1 MRLNSRNLDSADSG
15 IALMASGVVTAQII
29 RLRRLGAN
37 VPPALRRLLEAYV
50 LFPLFAAMLLVLAWT
65 AVIHLVKVEHAVAR
79 DAAVEL
85 SRELADTYEAQLV
98 RDLVAVDQALK
109 TVKYV
114 YETRGGVRLSELQDQ
129 GLLPFVIGFKVAI
142 AGSDGH
148 LRDATRV
155 QAPATVMDEPYFTV
169 QRDRKNDSPAPFV
182 SQVTRNAITGTPEII
197 FSRRLKNAAGEFGGI
212 VMLSVNPSYFTSSY
226 DRSRMGN
233 DGVMALLGTDG
244 VMRAE
249 QVGKQ
254 SLWGAVLPKMAMD
267 AAEMPSDLPA
277 VQPWDHGVRRYTNL
291 RQLQGFPLIAIV
303 GLGQEEQLAQFR
315 NHRRAYLLWASF
327 GSVALILLAG
337 ALSRSSWL
345 LAASRRR
352 ARRAQQTYY
361 AASEASLD
369 AFFVLRSELGTN
381 GKIVGFRVQDT
392 NRRGADVSG
401 LPRDRLIG
409 RALDVAFPRSRHD
422 GMLDEFA
429 SVARTGV
436 VEEREWLHERPDASS
451 TWLHR
456 QVVRVEDGVVVMMRD
471 ISSRKHA
478 EVRRAEQN
486 RVLEM
491 IATSTPLADVLSSM
505 IKLLESQIAGS
516 VCAALLCDD
525 DGRHLKLGAAP
536 SLPERYG
543 KQVRGSLIG
552 QDAGPSGRAVHY
564 RHAVYVPDVRQDPHL
579 VDQMENCGVLGY
591 GACWAQPILSHDGSA
606 LGVLTLFVRFPH
618 EPKESE
624 GQAIAMAT
632 RIAGIAI
639 ERSQAEQRIRHMANH
654 DALTGLPN
662 RTLLSD
668 RLNQVLLHA
677 QRYQRG
683 VTVVFIDLDNFKLIN
698 DSLGHRAGDGL
709 LKIVADRMVR
719 CVRRTDTV
727 VRLGGDEFVVVLFD
741 QAPQGADITVTI
753 EKIRDAIREPVKLN
767 DQNFQVT
774 CSMGLASY
782 PNDGLDADTL
792 LMNAD
797 AAMYRAKEMGRNNYQ
812 LYTSEINI
820 KVHEKL
826 RLQEQLRHAL
836 ANEEFRLVYQP
847 QVDLRTEKIFGV
859 EALLRWDH
867 PTEGLVSPTTFIPLA
882 EETGLIVPIGDWV
895 LHTACHQNK
904 AWQDAGMAP
913 MTISVN
919 VSARQFL
926 QKDWVARVAH
936 ALAVSGLDAQYLEL
950 ELTESLIMQDLDGA
964 IVIMTQLQGMG
975 VRLSIDDF
983 GTGYSSLSALKHF
996 PIVRL
1001 KIDQSFVR
1009 ELPDGEDNR
1018 AIARAV
1024 ISLGRQLNLKV
1035 IAEGVETEKQLNF
1048 LRDNDCH
1055 EIQGYHYSKP
1065 VTPLELE
1072 QLLKQPFAWPTD
1084 GSDDYVLRQS
1094 SVWPVSATSREG

>member
-1 MRLNSRNLDSADSG
+1 MRLITRNLDSTDSRIELTAG
-15 IALMASGVVTAQII
+15 GGVTAQII
-29 RLRRLGAN
+29 CLRWLGEK
-37 VPPALRRLLEAYV
+37 VRRALRPLLEAYV

-65 AVIHLVKVEHAVAR
+65 AVIHLVTVEHAVAR
-79 DAAVEL
+79 DAAAEL
-85 SRELADTYEAQLV
+85 SRELADTYEAQMV
-98 RDLVAVDQALK
+98 RDLVAIDQALK

-114 YETRGGVRLSELQDQ
+114 YETRGSVRLSELQDQ
-129 GLLPFVIGFKVAI
+129 GLLPFAIVFKVAVT
-142 AGSDGH
+142 GSDGR

-155 QAPATVMDEPYFTV
+155 QAPATVVNQPYFTV
-169 QRDRKNDSPAPFV
+169 QRDRANDSPAPFV
-182 SQVTRNAITGTPEII
+182 SEVTRNATTGVPEII
-197 FSRRLKNAAGEFGGI
+197 FSRRLKNPAGGFAGI
-212 VMLSVNPSYFTSSY
+212 VMLSVNPGYFTSSY
-226 DRSRMGN
+226 DHSRMGN
-233 DGVMALLGTDG
+233 EGVLALLGTDG

-249 QVGKQ
+249 QVGER
-254 SLWGAVLPKMAMD
+254 SSWGAILSTTAMRG
-267 AAEMPSDLPA
+267 AEASSDLPG

-291 RQLQGFPLIAIV
+291 RHLQGFPLIAIV
-303 GLGQEEQLAQFR
+303 GLGQEEQLAPFR
-315 NHRRAYLLWASF
+315 SHRRAYLLWASF
-327 GSVALILLAG
+327 GSAALLLLAV
-337 ALSRSSWL
+337 ALSRSSWQ
-345 LAASRRR
+345 LAVSRLR

-369 AFFVLRSELGTN
+369 AFFVLRSELDAN
-381 GKIVGFRVQDT
+381 GKIIDFVVQDT
-392 NRRGADVSG
+392 NRRGFNLSG
-401 LPRDRLIG
+401 LPRDCLIG
-409 RALDVAFPRSRHD
+409 RSLDVAFPRSRHD

-429 SVARTGV
+429 SVAKTGV
-436 VEEREWLHERPDASS
+436 IEEREWIHERPDASS
-451 TWLHR
+451 VWLHR

-478 EVRRAEQN
+478 EVRRADQN

-505 IKLLESQIAGS
+505 IRLLESQITGA

-536 SLPERYG
+536 SLPESYG
-543 KQVRGSLIG
+543 KRIRGSLIG
-552 QDAGPSGRAVHY
+552 PDAGPSGRAVHW
-564 RHAVYVPDVRQDPHL
+564 RRPVYVAAVTDVPDATDATDATQDAHL
-579 VDQMENCGVLGY
+579 GVQVESCVVDGY

-606 LGVLTLFVRFPH
+606 LGVLTLFVRRPH
-618 EPKESE
+618 EPTSDEE
-624 GQAIAMAT
+624 QAIAMAT
-632 RIAGIAI
+632 RISGIAI

-698 DSLGHRAGDGL
+698 DSLGHRAGDSL

-741 QAPQGADITVTI
+741 QAQEGGGIRETI
-753 EKIRDAIREPVKLN
+753 EKIRDTIREPVELN

-847 QVDLRTEKIFGV
+847 QVDLQTEKIFGV

-904 AWQDAGMAP
+904 AWQDAGMTP

-926 QKDWVARVAH
+926 QRDWVGRVAH
-936 ALAVSGLDAQYLEL
+936 ALAVSGLDAKYLEL

-964 IVIMTQLQGMG
+964 IAIMTQLQAMG

-1035 IAEGVETEKQLNF
+1035 IAEGVETEQQLNF

-1065 VTPLELE
+1065 VTPRELE
-1072 QLLKQPFAWPTD
+1072 QLLREPFAWP
-1084 GSDDYVLRQS
+1084 
-1094 SVWPVSATSREG
+1094 AEGVV

>member
-1 MRLNSRNLDSADSG
+1 MRLITKNLDSTGSRIELTAQ
-15 IALMASGVVTAQII
+15 SGVSAQII
-29 RLRRLGAN
+29 RLRRLGEN
-37 VPPALRRLLEAYV
+37 VHPALRRLLEAYV

-65 AVIHLVKVEHAVAR
+65 AVIHLVTVEHAVAR
-79 DAAVEL
+79 DAAAEL
-85 SRELADTYEAQLV
+85 SRELADTYEAQMV
-98 RDLVAVDQALK
+98 RNLVAIDQALK

-114 YETRGGVRLSELQDQ
+114 YERRGGVRLSELQDQ
-129 GLLPFVIGFKVAI
+129 GLLPFAVVFKVAI
-142 AGSDGH
+142 AGSDGR

-155 QAPATVMDEPYFTV
+155 QAPATVVDQPYFTV
-169 QRDRKNDSPAPFV
+169 QRDRTNDSPAPFI
-182 SQVTRNAITGTPEII
+182 SAVTRNATTGVPEII
-197 FSRRLKNAAGEFGGI
+197 FSRRLRNAAGEFAGI
-212 VMLSVNPSYFTSSY
+212 VMISVNPGYFTSSY
-226 DRSRMGN
+226 DHLRMGSE
-233 DGVMALLGTDG
+233 GVLALLGTDG

-249 QVGKQ
+249 QVGER
-254 SLWGAVLPKMAMD
+254 SSWGAVLSRTAMR
-267 AAEMPSDLPA
+267 AAEALSDLPA

-291 RQLQGFPLIAIV
+291 RELQGFPLIAIV

-315 NHRRAYLLWASF
+315 SHRRAYLLWASF
-327 GSVALILLAG
+327 GSVALVLLAA
-337 ALSRSSWL
+337 ALSRSSWQ
-345 LAASRRR
+345 LAVSRQR

-369 AFFVLRSELGTN
+369 AFFVLRSELDAN
-381 GKIVGFRVQDT
+381 GKIIGFVVQAT
-392 NRRGADVSG
+392 NRRGFDLSG
-401 LPRDRLIG
+401 LPRDCLIG
-409 RALDVAFPRSRHD
+409 RSLDVAFPHFRTD
-422 GMLDEFA
+422 GMFDEFA
-429 SVARTGV
+429 NVARTGV
-436 VEEREWLHERPDASS
+436 GEEHEWVHERPDASS
-451 TWLHR
+451 IWLHR

-471 ISSRKHA
+471 ISSRKLA

-491 IATSTPLADVLSSM
+491 IATSTPLAEVLSSM
-505 IKLLESQIAGS
+505 IRLLESQITGA

-536 SLPERYG
+536 SLPERYA
-543 KQVRGSLIG
+543 KQIRGSLIG
-552 QDAGPSGRAVHY
+552 PDAGPSGRAVHW
-564 RHAVYVPDVRQDPHL
+564 RQPVLVPDIRQDAQL
-579 VDQMENCGVLGY
+579 GVQMENCGVHGY

-606 LGVLTLFVRFPH
+606 LGVLTLFVRHPH
-618 EPKESE
+618 EPTSNEA
-624 GQAIAMAT
+624 QAIAMAT
-632 RIAGIAI
+632 RISGIAI

-683 VTVVFIDLDNFKLIN
+683 VTVVFVDLDNFKLIN
-698 DSLGHRAGDGL
+698 DSLGHRAGDSL
-709 LKIVADRMVR
+709 LKIVAERMVR

-741 QAPQGADITVTI
+741 QAPERGGITQTI
-753 EKIRDAIREPVKLN
+753 EKIRDAIREPVELN

-782 PNDGLDADTL
+782 PNDGVDAETL

-847 QVDLRTEKIFGV
+847 QVDLQTEKIFGV

-904 AWQDAGMAP
+904 AWQDAGIAP

-926 QKDWVARVAH
+926 QKEWVARVAH

-964 IVIMTQLQGMG
+964 IAIMTQLQAMG

-1035 IAEGVETEKQLNF
+1035 IAEGVETEQQLDF

-1065 VTPLELE
+1065 VTPSELE
-1072 QLLKQPFAWPTD
+1072 QLLREPFAWPSEGAD
-1084 GSDDYVLRQS
+1084 EYALVS
-1094 SVWPVSATSREG
+1094 S

>member
-1 MRLNSRNLDSADSG
+1 MRLITRNLDSSDSR
-15 IALMASGVVTAQII
+15 IESTAQGRVSAQIM
-29 RLRRLGAN
+29 RLCRLGAN
-37 VPPALRRLLEAYV
+37 VHPALRRLLEAYV

-65 AVIHLVKVEHAVAR
+65 AVIHLITVEHAVAR
-79 DAAVEL
+79 DAAAEL
-85 SRELADTYEAQLV
+85 SRELADTYEAQMV
-98 RDLVAVDQALK
+98 RNLVAIDQALK

-114 YETRGGVRLSELQDQ
+114 YERRGGVRLSELQDE
-129 GLLPFVIGFKVAI
+129 GLLPFAVVFKVEI
-142 AGSDGH
+142 AGSDGR

-155 QAPATVMDEPYFTV
+155 QAPATVADQPYFTV
-169 QRDRKNDSPAPFV
+169 QRDRINDSPAPFV
-182 SQVTRNAITGTPEII
+182 SEVTRNATTGVPEII
-197 FSRRLKNAAGEFGGI
+197 FSRRLKNAAGKFAGI
-212 VMLSVNPSYFTSSY
+212 VMISVNPGYFTSSY
-226 DRSRMGN
+226 DHLRMGN
-233 DGVMALLGTDG
+233 EGVLALLGTDG

-249 QVGKQ
+249 QVGERP
-254 SLWGAVLPKMAMD
+254 SWGAVLSRTAMQ
-267 AAEMPSDLPA
+267 AAETSSDLPA

-303 GLGQEEQLAQFR
+303 GLGEEEQLAQFR
-315 NHRRAYLLWASF
+315 SHRRAYLLWASF
-327 GSVALILLAG
+327 GSLALVLLAA
-337 ALSRSSWL
+337 ALSRSSWQ
-345 LAASRRR
+345 LAVSRQR
-352 ARRAQQTYY
+352 ARRAQETYY

-369 AFFVLRSELGTN
+369 AFFVLRSELDAN
-381 GKIVGFRVQDT
+381 GKIIGFIVQAT
-392 NRRGADVSG
+392 NRCGFDLSG
-401 LPRDRLIG
+401 LPRNGLIG
-409 RALDVAFPRSRHD
+409 RSLELAFPQFRND
-422 GMLDEFA
+422 GMFDKFA
-429 SVARTGV
+429 SVAMTGA
-436 VEEREWLHERPDASS
+436 VEEHEWVYERPDASS
-451 TWLHR
+451 VWLHR

-478 EVRRAEQN
+478 EVRRTEQN

-491 IATSTPLADVLSSM
+491 IATSTPLAEVLSSM
-505 IKLLESQIAGS
+505 IRLLESQITGA
-516 VCAALLCDD
+516 VCAALLCDE

-536 SLPERYG
+536 SLPERFG
-543 KQVRGSLIG
+543 KQMRSSLIG
-552 QDAGPSGRAVHY
+552 PDAGPGGRAVHL
-564 RHAVYVPDVRQDPHL
+564 RQAVFVPDISQDAQL
-579 VDQMENCGVLGY
+579 AVQMENCGVHDY

-606 LGVLTLFVRFPH
+606 LGVLTLFVRDPH
-618 EPKESE
+618 EPTLSE

-632 RIAGIAI
+632 RISGIAI

-698 DSLGHRAGDGL
+698 DSLGHRAGDRL

-741 QAPQGADITVTI
+741 QAPDKGDITLTI
-753 EKIRDAIREPVKLN
+753 EKIRDAIREPVELN

-782 PNDGLDADTL
+782 PNDGVDAETL

-836 ANEEFRLVYQP
+836 ANGEFRLVYQP
-847 QVDLRTEKIFGV
+847 QVDLQTEKIFGV

-867 PTEGLVSPTTFIPLA
+867 PTEGLISPTTFIPLA
-882 EETGLIVPIGDWV
+882 EETGLIVSIGDWV

-904 AWQDAGMAP
+904 AWQDAGIAP

-926 QKDWVARVAH
+926 QKEWVGRVAH
-936 ALAVSGLDAQYLEL
+936 ALAVSGLEAQYLEL

-964 IVIMTQLQGMG
+964 IGIMTQLQAMG

-1035 IAEGVETEKQLNF
+1035 IAEGVETEKQLDF

-1065 VTPLELE
+1065 VTPRELE
-1072 QLLKQPFAWPTD
+1072 QLLREPFAWPSEGAD
-1084 GSDDYVLRQS
+1084 ECAL
-1094 SVWPVSATSREG
+1094 ASR

>member
-1 MRLNSRNLDSADSG
+1 MRFVTRRLNSTGGPIESADQ
-15 IALMASGVVTAQII
+15 GVMSAQTKGP
-29 RLRRLGAN
+29 RRLVAK
-37 VPPALRRLLEAYV
+37 VRRALRRLLEAYV

-65 AVIHLVKVEHAVAR
+65 AVIHLITVQHAVAR
-79 DAAVEL
+79 DAAAEL
-85 SRELADTYEAQLV
+85 SRELADTYDAQMV
-98 RDLVAVDQALK
+98 RNLVAIDQALK

-129 GLLPFVIGFKVAI
+129 GLLPFAIVFKVSI
-142 AGSDGH
+142 AGSDGR

-155 QAPATVMDEPYFTV
+155 QAPVTVVDQPYFTV
-169 QRDRKNDSPAPFV
+169 QRDSLNDSPVPFV
-182 SQVTRNAITGTPEII
+182 SEVTRNATTGVPEII
-197 FSRRLKNAAGEFGGI
+197 FSRRLKNAAGAFAGI
-212 VMLSVNPSYFTSSY
+212 VMLSVNPGYFTSSY
-226 DRSRMGN
+226 DHSRMGN
-233 DGVMALLGTDG
+233 EGVLALLGADG

-249 QVGKQ
+249 QVGER
-254 SLWGAVLPKMAMD
+254 SSWGAVLSTTAMRL
-267 AAEMPSDLPA
+267 AEASSDQPA
-277 VQPWDHGVRRYTNL
+277 LQPWDHGVRRYTNL
-291 RQLQGFPLIAIV
+291 RLLQGFPLIAIV
-303 GLGQEEQLAQFR
+303 GLSQGEQLAPFWG
-315 NHRRAYLLWASF
+315 HRRAYLLWASF
-327 GSVALILLAG
+327 GSVALVLLAA
-337 ALSRSSWL
+337 ALSRSSWQ

-352 ARRAQQTYY
+352 ARQAQQTYY

-369 AFFVLRSELGTN
+369 AFFVLRSERGPS
-381 GKIVGFRVQDT
+381 GKIVGFVVQDT

-401 LPRDRLIG
+401 LPRERLIG
-409 RALDVAFPRSRHD
+409 RSLDVAFPRSRTD
-422 GMLDEFA
+422 GMLDEFV
-429 SVARTGV
+429 SVAKTGS
-436 VEEREWLHERPDASS
+436 VEEHEWVHERPDASS
-451 TWLHR
+451 AWLHR

-471 ISSRKHA
+471 ISARKHA

-491 IATSTPLADVLSSM
+491 IATSTPLAEVLSYM
-505 IKLLESQIAGS
+505 VRLLESQITGA

-543 KQVRGSLIG
+543 KQIRGSLIG
-552 QDAGPSGRAVHY
+552 PDAGPSGRAIHW
-564 RHAVYVPDVRQDPHL
+564 RQPVYVPDVTQDEL
-579 VDQMENCGVLGY
+579 LSAQMESCGVHGY

-606 LGVLTLFVRFPH
+606 LGALTLFVRYPH
-618 EPKESE
+618 EPTADEA
-624 GQAIAMAT
+624 QAIAMAT
-632 RIAGIAI
+632 RISGIAI

-698 DSLGHRAGDGL
+698 DSLGHRAGDNL
-709 LKIVADRMVR
+709 LKTIADRMVR

-741 QAPQGADITVTI
+741 QVQEAGGIRATI
-753 EKIRDAIREPVKLN
+753 EKIRDTIREPVDLN
-767 DQNFQVT
+767 DQNYQVT

-782 PNDGLDADTL
+782 PNDGVDAETL

-812 LYTSEINI
+812 LYTSEMNI

-836 ANEEFRLVYQP
+836 ANEEFRLVFQP
-847 QVDLRTEKIFGV
+847 QVDLRTETIFGV

-867 PTEGLVSPTTFIPLA
+867 PIEGLVSPTTFIPLA

-895 LHTACHQNK
+895 LHTACRQNK
-904 AWQDAGMAP
+904 AWQNAGLPP

-926 QKDWVARVAH
+926 QKEWVGRVAH

-964 IVIMTQLQGMG
+964 IATMTQLQAMG
-975 VRLSIDDF
+975 VRLSVDDF

-1065 VTPLELE
+1065 VTPRELE
-1072 QLLKQPFAWPTD
+1072 QLLREPFAWPAD
-1084 GSDDYVLRQS
+1084 G
-1094 SVWPVSATSREG
+1094 AA

>member
-1 MRLNSRNLDSADSG
+1 MRLITRNLESTDSG
-15 IALMASGVVTAQII
+15 IELMAQGVVTAQII

-65 AVIHLVKVEHAVAR
+65 AVIHLVTVEHAVAR

-85 SRELADTYEAQLV
+85 SRELADTYEAQMV
-98 RDLVAVDQALK
+98 RDLVAIDQALK

-114 YETRGGVRLSELQDQ
+114 YETRGGVRLSELQAQ
-129 GLLPFVIGFKVAI
+129 GLLPFAIGFKVAI
-142 AGSDGH
+142 AGSDGR

-155 QAPATVMDEPYFTV
+155 QAPATVMDQPYFTV
-169 QRDRKNDSPAPFV
+169 QRDRINDSPAPFV
-182 SQVTRNAITGTPEII
+182 SGVTPNATTGAPEII
-197 FSRRLKNAAGEFGGI
+197 FSRRLKNAAGGFAGI
-212 VMLSVNPSYFTSSY
+212 VMLSVNPGYFTSSY
-226 DRSRMGN
+226 DHARMGN
-233 DGVMALLGTDG
+233 EGVLALLGTDG

-249 QVGKQ
+249 QVGKR
-254 SLWGAVLPKMAMD
+254 SSWGAVLSKTAMED
-267 AAEMPSDLPA
+267 AEVSSDLPA
-277 VQPWDHGVRRYTNL
+277 VQPWDNGVRRYTNL

-327 GSVALILLAG
+327 GSVALILLAA

-345 LAASRRR
+345 LAVSRRR

-369 AFFVLRSELGTN
+369 AFFVLRSELDTN

-401 LPRDRLIG
+401 LPRNRLIG
-409 RALDVAFPRSRHD
+409 RSLDVAFPRSRSD

-436 VEEREWLHERPDASS
+436 VEEREWVHERPDASA

-505 IKLLESQIAGS
+505 IRLLESQITGA

-543 KQVRGSLIG
+543 KQIRGSLIG
-552 QDAGPSGRAVHY
+552 PDAGPSGRAVHW
-564 RHAVYVPDVRQDPHL
+564 RQPVYVPDVTQDPHL
-579 VDQMENCGVLGY
+579 GMQMESCGVHGY

-606 LGVLTLFVRFPH
+606 LGVLTLFVRSPH
-618 EPKESE
+618 EPTENE

-698 DSLGHRAGDGL
+698 DSLGHRAGDSL

-741 QAPQGADITVTI
+741 QAPQGVDITVTI

-895 LHTACHQNK
+895 LHTACYQNK
-904 AWQDAGMAP
+904 AWQDAGMAA

-964 IVIMTQLQGMG
+964 IAIMTQLQAMG

-1035 IAEGVETEKQLNF
+1035 IAEGVETKNQLNF

-1065 VTPLELE
+1065 VTPHELE
-1072 QLLKQPFAWPTD
+1072 QLLREPFAWPSD
-1084 GSDDYVLRQS
+1084 GSDEYVLRQPLTRPA
-1094 SVWPVSATSREG
+1094 PVSSPDG

>member
-1 MRLNSRNLDSADSG
+1 MRLITRNLDSKGSRIQSRAQ
-15 IALMASGVVTAQII
+15 GVVSAQII
-29 RLRRLGAN
+29 RLRRLGEN
-37 VPPALRRLLEAYV
+37 VHPALRRLLEAYV

-65 AVIHLVKVEHAVAR
+65 AVIHLVTVEHAVAR
-79 DAAVEL
+79 DAAAQL
-85 SRELADTYEAQLV
+85 SRELADTYEAQMV
-98 RDLVAVDQALK
+98 RNLVAIDQALK

-114 YETRGGVRLSELQDQ
+114 YERRGGVRLSELQDQ
-129 GLLPFVIGFKVAI
+129 GLLPFAVVFKVAI
-142 AGSDGH
+142 AGSDGR

-155 QAPATVMDEPYFTV
+155 QAPASVADQPYFTV
-169 QRDRKNDSPAPFV
+169 QRDRTNDSPAPFI
-182 SQVTRNAITGTPEII
+182 SAVTRNATTGVPEII
-197 FSRRLKNAAGEFGGI
+197 FSRRLRNAAGQFAGI
-212 VMLSVNPSYFTSSY
+212 VMLSVSPGYFTSGY
-226 DRSRMGN
+226 DHLRMGN
-233 DGVMALLGTDG
+233 EGVLALLGTDG

-249 QVGKQ
+249 QVGERT
-254 SLWGAVLPKMAMD
+254 SWGAVLPRTAMQ
-267 AAEMPSDLPA
+267 AAEVSSDLPA

-291 RQLQGFPLIAIV
+291 RELQGFPLIAIV

-315 NHRRAYLLWASF
+315 THRRAYLLWASF
-327 GSVALILLAG
+327 GSVALVLLAA
-337 ALSRSSWL
+337 ALSRSSWQ
-345 LAASRRR
+345 LAVSRRR

-369 AFFVLRSELGTN
+369 AFFVLRSELDAN
-381 GKIVGFRVQDT
+381 GEIIGFVVQAT
-392 NRRGADVSG
+392 NRRGFDLSG
-401 LPRDRLIG
+401 LPRDGLIG
-409 RALDVAFPRSRHD
+409 RSLDVAFPRCRND
-422 GMLDEFA
+422 GMFDQFA
-429 SVARTGV
+429 NVARTGV
-436 VEEREWLHERPDASS
+436 GEEHEWVHERPDASS
-451 TWLHR
+451 IWLHR

-491 IATSTPLADVLSSM
+491 IATSTPLAEVLSSM
-505 IKLLESQIAGS
+505 VRLLESQITGA

-543 KQVRGSLIG
+543 KQIRASLIG
-552 QDAGPSGRAVHY
+552 PDGGPSGRAVHW
-564 RHAVYVPDVRQDPHL
+564 RRPVLVPDIRQDAHL
-579 VDQMENCGVLGY
+579 GVQMEDCGVHGY
-591 GACWAQPILSHDGSA
+591 GACWAQPILAHDGSA
-606 LGVLTLFVRFPH
+606 LGVLTLFVRDPH
-618 EPKESE
+618 EPTPSE

-632 RIAGIAI
+632 RISGIAI

-662 RTLLSD
+662 RTLLAD

-683 VTVVFIDLDNFKLIN
+683 VTVVFVDLDNFKLIN
-698 DSLGHRAGDGL
+698 DSLGHRAGDSL

-741 QAPQGADITVTI
+741 QAPERGGITQTI
-753 EKIRDAIREPVKLN
+753 EKIRDAIREPVELN

-782 PNDGLDADTL
+782 PNDGADAETL

-847 QVDLRTEKIFGV
+847 QVDLKTEKIFGV

-904 AWQDAGMAP
+904 AWQDAGIAP

-926 QKDWVARVAH
+926 QKEWVARVAH

-964 IVIMTQLQGMG
+964 IAIMTQLQAMG

-1035 IAEGVETEKQLNF
+1035 IAEGVETEQQLDF

-1065 VTPLELE
+1065 VTPGELE
-1072 QLLKQPFAWPTD
+1072 QLLREPFAWPSEGAD
-1084 GSDDYVLRQS
+1084 EYALAS
-1094 SVWPVSATSREG
+1094 S

>member
-1 MRLNSRNLDSADSG
+1 MRLITRNLDSTNSG
-15 IALMASGVVTAQII
+15 IELTAQGVMTAQII
-29 RLRRLGAN
+29 RLRPLGAK
-37 VPPALRRLLEAYV
+37 VRSALRRLLEAYV
-50 LFPLFAAMLLVLAWT
+50 LFPLFAAMLLVFAWT
-65 AVIHLVKVEHAVAR
+65 AVIHLVTAEHAVAR
-79 DAAVEL
+79 GAAAEL
-85 SRELADTYEAQLV
+85 SRELADTYDAQMV
-98 RDLVAVDQALK
+98 RDLVAIDQALK
-109 TVKYV
+109 TVKYE
-114 YETRGGVRLSELQDQ
+114 YERRGGVRLSELQDQ
-129 GLLPFVIGFKVAI
+129 GLLPFAIVFKVAV
-142 AGSDGH
+142 AGSDGR

-155 QAPATVMDEPYFTV
+155 QAPATVADQPYFTV
-169 QRDRKNDSPAPFV
+169 QRDRTNDSPAPFV
-182 SQVTRNAITGTPEII
+182 SGVTRNATTGVPEII
-197 FSRRLKNAAGEFGGI
+197 FSRRLKNAAGGFAGI
-212 VMLSVNPSYFTSSY
+212 VMLSVNPGYFTSSY
-226 DRSRMGN
+226 DHSRMGN
-233 DGVMALLGTDG
+233 EGVLALLGTDG

-249 QVGKQ
+249 QVGER
-254 SLWGAVLPKMAMD
+254 SSWGAIVSTTAMR
-267 AAEMPSDLPA
+267 AAVESSDLPG

-303 GLGQEEQLAQFR
+303 GLGQEEELAPFR
-315 NHRRAYLLWASF
+315 SHRRAYLLWASF
-327 GSVALILLAG
+327 GSVALVLLAV
-337 ALSRSSWL
+337 ALSRSSWQ
-345 LAASRRR
+345 LAVSRRR

-369 AFFVLRSELGTN
+369 AFFVLRSELDAN
-381 GKIVGFRVQDT
+381 GKIIGFVVQDT
-392 NRRGADVSG
+392 NRRGFDLSG
-401 LPRDRLIG
+401 LPRDCLIG
-409 RALDVAFPRSRHD
+409 RSLDVAFPRSRND

-436 VEEREWLHERPDASS
+436 IEEREWVHERPGASS
-451 TWLHR
+451 VWLHR

-478 EVRRAEQN
+478 EVRRADQN

-491 IATSTPLADVLSSM
+491 IATSTPLAEVLSSM
-505 IKLLESQIAGS
+505 IRLLESQITGA

-543 KQVRGSLIG
+543 KQIRGSFIG
-552 QDAGPSGRAVHY
+552 PDAGPSGRAVHW
-564 RHAVYVPDVRQDPHL
+564 RRPVYVPDVTQDAHL
-579 VDQMENCGVLGY
+579 SVQMESCGVHGY
-591 GACWAQPILSHDGSA
+591 RACWAQPILSHDGSA
-606 LGVLTLFVRFPH
+606 LGVLTLFVRHPH
-618 EPKESE
+618 EPTSDE

-632 RIAGIAI
+632 RISGIAI

-698 DSLGHRAGDGL
+698 DSLGHRAGDCL
-709 LKIVADRMVR
+709 LKIVADRMVW

-741 QAPQGADITVTI
+741 QAQEGGGITEII
-753 EKIRDAIREPVKLN
+753 EKIRDTIREPVELN

-847 QVDLRTEKIFGV
+847 QVDLQTEKIFGV

-895 LHTACHQNK
+895 LHTACRQNK
-904 AWQDAGMAP
+904 AWQDAGIAP

-926 QKDWVARVAH
+926 QKDWVVRVAH

-964 IVIMTQLQGMG
+964 IAIMTQLQAMG

-1035 IAEGVETEKQLNF
+1035 IAEGVETEMQLNF

-1065 VTPLELE
+1065 VTPHELE
-1072 QLLKQPFAWPTD
+1072 QLLREPFAWP
-1084 GSDDYVLRQS
+1084 
-1094 SVWPVSATSREG
+1094 AEGVV

>member
-1 MRLNSRNLDSADSG
+1 MRLITRNLDSTGSRAELT
-15 IALMASGVVTAQII
+15 ALGVVTAQII
-29 RLRRLGAN
+29 RLRRVGAK
-37 VPPALRRLLEAYV
+37 VHAALRRLLEAYV

-65 AVIHLVKVEHAVAR
+65 AIIHLVTVEHAVAR
-79 DAAVEL
+79 GAAAEL
-85 SRELADTYEAQLV
+85 SRELADTYEAQMV
-98 RDLVAVDQALK
+98 RDLVAIDQALK

-129 GLLPFVIGFKVAI
+129 GLLPFAIVFKVAV
-142 AGSDGH
+142 AGSDGR

-155 QAPATVMDEPYFTV
+155 QAPATVVDQPYFTV
-169 QRDRKNDSPAPFV
+169 QRDRTNDSPTPFV
-182 SQVTRNAITGTPEII
+182 SGVTRNATTGIPEII
-197 FSRRLKNAAGEFGGI
+197 FSRRLKNAAGGFAGI
-212 VMLSVNPSYFTSSY
+212 VMLSVNPGYFTSSY
-226 DRSRMGN
+226 DHSRMGN
-233 DGVMALLGTDG
+233 EGVLALLGTDG

-249 QVGKQ
+249 QVGER
-254 SLWGAVLPKMAMD
+254 SSWGGVLSRTAMR
-267 AAEMPSDLPA
+267 AAEESSDLPG
-277 VQPWDHGVRRYTNL
+277 VQPWDHGVHRYTNL

-315 NHRRAYLLWASF
+315 SHRRAYLLWASF
-327 GSVALILLAG
+327 GSVALVLLAA
-337 ALSRSSWL
+337 ALSRSSWQ
-345 LAASRRR
+345 LAVSRQR

-369 AFFVLRSELGTN
+369 AFFVLRSELDTN
-381 GKIVGFRVQDT
+381 GKIVGFVVQDT
-392 NRRGADVSG
+392 NRRGFDLSG
-401 LPRDRLIG
+401 LSRDRVIG
-409 RALDVAFPRSRHD
+409 RSLDVAFPRSRND

-436 VEEREWLHERPDASS
+436 IEEREWVHERPGASS
-451 TWLHR
+451 VWLHR

-478 EVRRAEQN
+478 EVRRADQN

-491 IATSTPLADVLSSM
+491 IATSTPLAEVLSSM
-505 IKLLESQIAGS
+505 IRLLESQITGA

-552 QDAGPSGRAVHY
+552 PDAGPSGRAVHW
-564 RHAVYVPDVRQDPHL
+564 RQPVYVPDITQDTHL
-579 VDQMENCGVLGY
+579 GVQVESCGVQGY

-606 LGVLTLFVRFPH
+606 LGVLTLFVRHPH
-618 EPKESE
+618 EPTSDEA
-624 GQAIAMAT
+624 QAMAMAT
-632 RIAGIAI
+632 RISGIAI
-639 ERSQAEQRIRHMANH
+639 ERSQAEERIRHMANH

-698 DSLGHRAGDGL
+698 DSLGHRAGDSL

-719 CVRRTDTV
+719 CVRRSDTV

-741 QAPQGADITVTI
+741 QAQEGGGITETI
-753 EKIRDAIREPVKLN
+753 EKIRDTIREPVELN

-964 IVIMTQLQGMG
+964 IAIMTQLQAMG

-1035 IAEGVETEKQLNF
+1035 IAEGVETEKQLSF

-1065 VTPLELE
+1065 VTPRELE
-1072 QLLKQPFAWPTD
+1072 QLLREPFAWPAD
-1084 GSDDYVLRQS
+1084 GSAKYAPGHPLER
-1094 SVWPVSATSREG
+1094 PATA

>member
-1 MRLNSRNLDSADSG
+1 MSLVTRNLDNTDSRIELTAQG
-15 IALMASGVVTAQII
+15 VMAAQII
-29 RLRRLGAN
+29 RLRRLDAK
-37 VPPALRRLLEAYV
+37 VRPALRRLLEAYV

-65 AVIHLVKVEHAVAR
+65 AVIHLVTVEHAVAR
-79 DAAVEL
+79 GSAAEL

-98 RDLVAVDQALK
+98 RDLVAIDQALK

-114 YETRGGVRLSELQDQ
+114 YETRGSVRLSELQDQ
-129 GLLPFVIGFKVAI
+129 GLLPFAIVFKVAVTD
-142 AGSDGH
+142 SDGR

-155 QAPATVMDEPYFTV
+155 QAPATVLDQPYFTV
-169 QRDRKNDSPAPFV
+169 QRDRTNDSPAPFV
-182 SQVTRNAITGTPEII
+182 SGVTRNATTGVPEII
-197 FSRRLKNAAGEFGGI
+197 FSRRLKNAAGEFAGI
-212 VMLSVNPSYFTSSY
+212 VMLSVSPGYFTNSY
-226 DRSRMGN
+226 DHSRMGN
-233 DGVMALLGTDG
+233 EGVLALLGTDG

-249 QVGKQ
+249 QVGDR
-254 SLWGAVLPKMAMD
+254 SSWGAILSTTAMRV
-267 AAEMPSDLPA
+267 AEESSDLSDLPG

-303 GLGQEEQLAQFR
+303 GLAQEEQLAPFR
-315 NHRRAYLLWASF
+315 SHRRAYVLWASL
-327 GSVALILLAG
+327 GSVALVLLAA
-337 ALSRSSWL
+337 ALSRSSWQL
-345 LAASRRR
+345 TVSRRR

-369 AFFVLRSELGTN
+369 AFFVLRSELDASGN
-381 GKIVGFRVQDT
+381 VIGFVVQDT
-392 NRRGADVSG
+392 NRRGFDLSG
-401 LPRDRLIG
+401 LPRDGLIG
-409 RALDVAFPRSRHD
+409 CSLDLAFPRSRND

-436 VEEREWLHERPDASS
+436 VEEHEWVHERPHASS
-451 TWLHR
+451 IWLHR

-478 EVRRAEQN
+478 EVRRADQN

-491 IATSTPLADVLSSM
+491 IATSTPLPEVLSSM
-505 IKLLESQIAGS
+505 IQLLESQITGA

-525 DGRHLKLGAAP
+525 DGRHFKLGAAP

-543 KQVRGSLIG
+543 KQIRGSLIG
-552 QDAGPSGRAVHY
+552 PDAGPSGRAVHW
-564 RHAVYVPDVRQDPHL
+564 RRPVYVPDVTQDAHL
-579 VDQMENCGVLGY
+579 SVQMQSCGVHGY
-591 GACWAQPILSHDGSA
+591 GACWAQPILSHDGCA
-606 LGVLTLFVRFPH
+606 LGVLTMFVRHSH
-618 EPKESE
+618 EPTSDE

-632 RIAGIAI
+632 RISGIAI

-662 RTLLSD
+662 RTLLAD

-698 DSLGHRAGDGL
+698 DSLGHRAGDNL
-709 LKIVADRMVR
+709 LKIVAERMVR

-741 QAPQGADITVTI
+741 QAQEGVGITQTI

-847 QVDLRTEKIFGV
+847 QVDLQTEKIFGV

-882 EETGLIVPIGDWV
+882 EETGLIVSIGDWV
-895 LHTACHQNK
+895 LHTACRQNK

-926 QKDWVARVAH
+926 QKEWVGRVAH

-964 IVIMTQLQGMG
+964 IAIMTQLQAMG

-1065 VTPLELE
+1065 VTPRELE
-1072 QLLKQPFAWPTD
+1072 QLLREPFAWPAQ
-1084 GSDDYVLRQS
+1084 GGV
-1094 SVWPVSATSREG
+1094 